1 MLEVAKLSMKDRSD
15 LITYTAVEL
24 GINEAIVEKDFWVC
38 FMLDILFHDFDYS
51 DVISFKGGTSLSK
64 GYNLIERFSEDIDII
79 LDWRVLGYRM
89 MEPWEERSGGA
100 QDRFGIEVSKRTGEF
115 LRGKFM
121 PSLKMKIKDIGV
133 EDFKLY
139 MNEDENELIL
149 FEYPRLFKDN
159 ALVEEIR
166 LEIGSLAAWTP
177 LTTRTITSMAAEVMP
192 QLFSRPST
200 EVRTVDA
207 KRTFWEKATI
217 LHDVAHR
224 TTLPARY
231 SRHYYDLYQLSL
243 SDVKQEAFN
252 DVNLLKKVAD
262 FKSKFYR
269 SNRARYDQATP
280 DEILLIPSRN
290 IIEQMEK
297 DYEAMKSMIYGEIIP
312 YETILE
318 GLDNLL
324 LEIRELNT

>member
-1 MLEVAKLSMKDRSD
+1 MKDRSD

-38 FMLDILFHDFDYS
+38 FMLDVLFHDFEYCDA
-51 DVISFKGGTSLSK
+51 ISFKGGTSLSK

-79 LDWRVLGYRM
+79 LDWRTLGYTM

-100 QDRFGIEVSKRTGEF
+100 QDRFSIEVSKRTGEF
-115 LRGKFM
+115 LSKEFM
-121 PSLKMKIKDIGV
+121 PSLESKLKEIGV
-133 EDFKLY
+133 KDFKLY
-139 MNEDENELIL
+139 MNADENEIIL
-149 FEYPRLFKDN
+149 FEYPRLFKDV

-192 QLFSRPST
+192 QVFTKKST

-217 LHDVAHR
+217 LHEVAHR
-224 TTLPARY
+224 TSLPARY
-231 SRHYYDLYQLSL
+231 SRHYYDLYNLSI
-243 SDVKQEAFN
+243 SDVKKEAFN
-252 DVNLLKKVAD
+252 DVSLLKKVAD

-280 DEILLIPSRN
+280 EKIQLIPSES
-290 IIEQMEK
+290 IIEQLKK
-297 DYEAMKSMIYGEIIP
+297 DYEAMNSMIYGETIP
-312 YETILE
+312 FEVILK
-318 GLDNLL
+318 GLDDLL
-324 LEIRELNT
+324 NEIRGLKV

>member
-1 MLEVAKLSMKDRSD
+1 MLEVAKLSNKDRSD

-24 GINEAIVEKDFWVC
+24 GVNEAIVEKDFWVC
-38 FMLDILFHDFDYS
+38 FMLDIIFHDFDYS

-64 GYNLIERFSEDIDII
+64 GYNLIERLSEDIDII
-79 LDWRVLGYRM
+79 LDWRVLGYTR
-89 MEPWEERSGGA
+89 MEPWAERSVGA
-100 QDRFGIEVSKRTGEF
+100 QERFSIEVSRRTGEF
-115 LRGKFM
+115 LHQKFM
-121 PSLKMKIKDIGV
+121 PRLEKKIKDIGIQ
-133 EDFKLY
+133 DYKLY
-139 MNEDENELIL
+139 MNENENEMIL

-177 LTTRTITSMAAEVMP
+177 LTTRSITSMTAEVMP
-192 QLFSRPST
+192 QVFTRPST

-224 TTLPARY
+224 TTLPSRY
-231 SRHYYDLYQLSL
+231 SRHFYDLYQLSL
-243 SDVKQEAFN
+243 SDIKTNAFD
-252 DVNLLKKVAD
+252 DVRLLKKVAD

-280 DEILLIPSRN
+280 KEILLIPSEI
-290 IIEQMEK
+290 IIEQLEK
-297 DYEAMKSMIYGEIIP
+297 DYEAMKSMIYGEVIP
-312 YETILE
+312 FETILG
-318 GLDNLL
+318 GLDKLL
-324 LEIRELNT
+324 KEIRVLEV